1 MRRESRRHNAET
13 PNGHTAETPRIE
25 KPNGHTAET
34 PNTRGITGFHAR
46 IPSGLRAFRDFPS
59 GLRALRVYMVVG
71 MCCVE
76 GSSAR
81 RGY

>member
-13 PNGHTAETPRIE
+13 PTGHTAEI
-25 KPNGHTAET
+25 PNGHTAET
-34 PNTRGITGFHAR
+34 PSTLERTGFYAL
-46 IPSGLRAFRDFPS
+46 IPSGLRAFRDYPS
-59 GLRALRVYMVVG
+59 GLRALRVHMVVG